1 MRDLSHAAS
10 MRNQSG
16 ALRFG
21 TLSSESSGR
30 VPFPS
35 LCRGCVRLCMIMCI
49 DMMTCTAKLYARVL
63 MKFVKVSIS

>member
-30 VPFPS
+30 VLFPS

-49 DMMTCTAKLYARVL
+49 DIMTCTAKLYVRVL